1 MISIAY
7 AFSLLEERN
16 ALRARN
22 WELFYCTVTVCL
34 FVAFYPIATGVQF
47 PEWWANAINWF
58 SFLKLPG
65 WKYRGWLYY

>member
-1 MISIAY
+1 M
-7 AFSLLEERN
+7 
-16 ALRARN
+16 
-22 WELFYCTVTVCL
+22 TVCL
-34 FVAFYPIATGVQF
+34 FAAFYPIATGVQF